1 MGGFGGRLDDLY
13 REHHLHPRLPLVTPS
28 RLPPCVRRGE
38 RRTTSGDGVWFTGW
52 GCCGWG
58 CSRLGHS
65 ELVVFVTI
73 GGVNVVISCGGVSL
87 NS

>member
-1 MGGFGGRLDDLY
+1 MDGM
-13 REHHLHPRLPLVTPS
+13 EVVAE
-28 RLPPCVRRGE
+28 PPV
-38 RRTTSGDGVWFTGW
+38 DGMEVIAGPPVDGKEVDGAAAVMHGW

-73 GGVNVVISCGGVSL
+73 GGVNVVISCGGVFL